1 MMKKIYLLLFI
12 FLWVGSLS
20 AQDPGMNMTY
30 QATARNAT
38 GQVLPQ
44 TTVRVEL
51 SFVSPSVGEET
62 YYSEIH
68 EINTD
73 QNGHFSLQMG
83 AGQANQGEFDQIPW
97 SAQTVWV
104 KTKIFLPSDPQAFFQ
119 QQSALVSVPYAMY
132 AQTASELV
140 PAKEA
145 DLRNHSI
152 YWLTGGNRDTRPPI
166 HFLGTRD
173 NVDFVIKVDEKEFT
187 RFKADGR
194 TIVKTELTGADS
206 KIDSYPYVVQ
216 GGKQGIWININEP
229 REGKNN
235 FVTFED
241 NTGVQGRIE
250 GQTTGELAS
259 SPAFIIQQVGFALEL
274 TKLGL
279 SLGTNIAEGSTDA
292 AGAVASG
299 ASIFFAWQVPG
310 WVTASVAQIAQSIGA
325 GVELAAT
332 IANIATTNAI
342 ALNDIGVSYSSGNG
356 DYAEYLERFAVE
368 SDMLAGEIVAVIGGK
383 LTRNTEGATMVKII
397 SEAPAILG
405 NMPQPVVASLYE
417 KVAFLGQVR
426 VRVAG
431 AVNAGDYIIPS
442 GNNDGVGIAIAPTA
456 MKIEDYAQVVG
467 IAWESH
473 PKQPLNLV
481 LVGIGLNQNDL
492 APQVKLVSKK
502 VDNILQYLEGK
513 GPLEPLPSIEEM
525 AANVPAQ
532 PGLKKLWTNEEF
544 DAMVDA
550 KAPDLE
556 VIYQQYFKE
565 LEASPLDID
574 QVPGFR
580 EFMKDPVNGL
590 KKMRRDPQFDQYWA
604 QLDAFIQLHNKQEN
618 H

>member
-1 MMKKIYLLLFI
+1 MKKIYLLLFI

-51 SFVSPSVGEET
+51 SFVSPTTGKET
-62 YYSEIH
+62 FYSEIH
-68 EINTD
+68 EVKTD

-83 AGQANQGEFDQIPW
+83 AGQANQGQFDQIPW
-97 SAQTVWV
+97 SAQTIWV
-104 KTKIFLPSDPQAFFQ
+104 KTKTFLPSSPQAFFQ

-132 AQTASELV
+132 ARTASEVV
-140 PAKEA
+140 PEKEV
-145 DLRNHSI
+145 DPRNHSI
-152 YWLTGGNRDTRPPI
+152 YWLTGGNTDTRPPT

-173 NVDFVIKVDEKEFT
+173 NEDFVIKVNDKEFT

-194 TIVKTELTGADS
+194 TLVITELSGGDS

-216 GGKQGIWININEP
+216 GGKQGIWININEN
-229 REGKNN
+229 RTGKNN

-250 GQTTGELAS
+250 GQTAGELAS
-259 SPAFIIQQVGFALEL
+259 SPAWIIQQVGFALEL

-279 SLGTNIAEGSTDA
+279 ALGTNIAEAITDGA
-292 AGAVASG
+292 AAVSSG

-310 WVTASVAQIAQSIGA
+310 WVTASIAQTAQAIGA
-325 GVELAAT
+325 GIELAGV
-332 IANIATTNAI
+332 IANIATSNAI
-342 ALNDIGVSYSSGNG
+342 AFRDVGVSYSSGNG

-368 SDMLAGEIVAVIGGK
+368 SDMQAGEIVAVIGGK
-383 LTRNTEGATMVKII
+383 LTRNTAGAGMVKII
-397 SEAPAILG
+397 SNAPAVLG
-405 NMPQPVVASLYE
+405 NMPEPVVASLYE

-431 AVNAGDYIIPS
+431 AVNVGDYIIPS
-442 GNNDGVGIAIAPTA
+442 GNNDGIGRAVAPTA
-456 MKIEDYAQVVG
+456 MKINDYAQVVG

-481 LVGIGLNQNDL
+481 LVGVGLNQNDL
-492 APQVKLVSKK
+492 APQVELVSKK

-513 GPLEPLPSIEEM
+513 GPLEQLPSIEQM

-550 KAPDLE
+550 KASDLE
-556 VIYQQYFKE
+556 VIYQQYYKE
-565 LEASPLDID
+565 LEASSLDID
-574 QVPGFR
+574 QIPGFR
-580 EFMKDPVNGL
+580 EFMKDPINGL

-604 QLDAFIQLHNKQEN
+604 QLDAFIQLHNEQEN